1 MTSVEGKVVLITGG
15 ASGIGLE
22 TGRRL
27 ASLGAHVVLVDRSQI
42 PESVLASL
50 DTSRHGRHLSLCA
63 DVTDTE
69 SLEQAVAAVL
79 AEYGC
84 LDVVVAN
91 AGIAEAGTV
100 AISDVESLAKIVDVN
115 LIGVIRTVHATLPA
129 VTAQRGFFLLV
140 SSAAALKNV
149 PGQSAYAA
157 AKTGVEAFGGGL
169 RLEVAHK
176 GVGVGVAHP
185 AFVRTPM
192 FDSQH
197 AIDAVRAGIEEL
209 PWPFNVVT
217 EVEDCADAF
226 VDAIV
231 RRRRKVYVPGALRG
245 VDMVR
250 GVFTGRLWDAALRP
264 RVKKTVPSMEIG
276 ILASR
281 ALSREEPPRQHQVWS
296 SVDV

>member
-1 MTSVEGKVVLITGG
+1 MVSMAGKVVLITGG

-27 ASLGAHVVLVDRSQI
+27 AMQGAHVVLVDRSEI
-42 PESVLASL
+42 APSVIGRF
-50 DTSRHGRHLSLCA
+50 DTGGNGRHLAVCA
-63 DVTDTE
+63 DVTDTL
-69 SLEQAVAAVL
+69 SLESAVAQVL
-79 AEYGC
+79 SEYGC

-100 AISDVESLAKIVDVN
+100 AISDVETLTRIVDIN
-115 LIGVIRTVHATLPA
+115 LSGVIRTVHATLPA
-129 VTAQRGFFLLV
+129 VTAQRGFYLLV
-140 SSAAALKNV
+140 SSAAALKTV
-149 PGQSAYAA
+149 PGQAAYAA

-192 FDSQH
+192 FESQNSIDS
-197 AIDAVRAGIEEL
+197 VRASIEEL
-209 PWPFNVVT
+209 PWPFGVVT
-217 EVEDCADAF
+217 ELDDCADAF

-245 VDMVR
+245 VDKIR
-250 GVFTGRLWDAALRP
+250 GVFTGALWDAILRP
-264 RVKKTVPSMEIG
+264 KMRKTVPALERG
-276 ILASR
+276 ILENR
-281 ALSREEPPRQHQVWS
+281 ACTALPRQ
-296 SVDV
+296 

>member
-1 MTSVEGKVVLITGG
+1 MKSVAGKVALITGG

-27 ASLGAHVVLVDRSQI
+27 ASLGAHVVLVDRSEI
-42 PESVLASL
+42 SPSVLATL
-50 DTSRHGRHLSLCA
+50 DTTRHGRHISISA
-63 DVTDTE
+63 DVTDTA
-69 SLEQAVAAVL
+69 SLESAVATVL
-79 AEYGC
+79 DEYGC

-100 AISDVESLAKIVDVN
+100 AISDVESLVKIVEVN

-129 VTAQRGFFLLV
+129 ITAQRGYYLLV
-140 SSAAALKNV
+140 SSAAALKNI

-157 AKTGVEAFGGGL
+157 SKTGVEAFGGGL

-192 FDSQH
+192 FESQH
-197 AIDAVRAGIEEL
+197 SIAAVRDGIEEL

-217 EVEDCADAF
+217 ELGECADAF
-226 VDAIV
+226 VNTIV
-231 RRRRKVYVPGALRG
+231 GRRRKVYVPGALRG
-245 VDMVR
+245 VDTVR
-250 GVFTGRLWDAALRP
+250 GVFTGRLWDAILRP
-264 RVKKTVPSMEIG
+264 RVKKTVPALESG
-276 ILASR
+276 VLQSR
-281 ALSREEPPRQHQVWS
+281 ALRSVTRQ
-296 SVDV
+296 

>member
-1 MTSVEGKVVLITGG
+1 MTSIAGNVVLITGG

-22 TGRRL
+22 TGRKL
-27 ASLGAHVVLVDRSQI
+27 ASLGAHVVLVDRSEL
-42 PESVLASL
+42 PEAVLNRL
-50 DTSRHGRHLSLCA
+50 DTSRHGRHLSLRA
-63 DVTDTE
+63 DVTDTA
-69 SLEQAVAAVL
+69 SLERAVAAVL
-79 AEYGC
+79 TEYGC

-100 AISDVESLAKIVDVN
+100 AISDVESLARIVEIN

-169 RLEVAHK
+169 RLEVAHR

-197 AIDAVRAGIEEL
+197 SIEAVRAGIEEL

-217 EVEDCADAF
+217 ELEDCADAF

-245 VDMVR
+245 VDTVR
-250 GVFTGRLWDAALRP
+250 GVFTGRLWDAILRP
-264 RVKKTVPSMEIG
+264 RVKKTVPSLESG

-281 ALSREEPPRQHQVWS
+281 ALAHQQPPRQHQV
-296 SVDV
+296 

>member
-1 MTSVEGKVVLITGG
+1 MTSVAGKVAFITGG

-27 ASLGAHVVLVDRSQI
+27 ASLGAHVVLVDRSEI
-42 PESVLASL
+42 SASVLETL
-50 DTSRHGRHLSLCA
+50 DTTRHGRHISVVA
-63 DVTDTE
+63 DVTDTA
-69 SLEQAVAAVL
+69 SLELAVSTVL
-79 AEYGC
+79 NEYGC

-100 AISDVESLAKIVDVN
+100 AISDVESLVKIVEVN

-129 VTAQRGFFLLV
+129 VTAQRGYYLLV
-140 SSAAALKNV
+140 SSAAALKNI

-157 AKTGVEAFGGGL
+157 SKTGVEAFGGGL

-192 FDSQH
+192 FESQH
-197 AIDAVRAGIEEL
+197 SIAAVRAGIEEL

-217 EVEDCADAF
+217 ELDDCADAF
-226 VDAIV
+226 VDTIV
-231 RRRRKVYVPGALRG
+231 GRRRKVYVPGALRG
-245 VDMVR
+245 VDTVR
-250 GVFTGRLWDAALRP
+250 GVFTGRLWDAILRP
-264 RVKKTVPSMEIG
+264 RVKQTVPALEDG
-276 ILASR
+276 VLQSR
-281 ALSREEPPRQHQVWS
+281 ALRSVARQ
-296 SVDV
+296 

>member
-1 MTSVEGKVVLITGG
+1 MASMAGRVVLITGG

-27 ASLGAHVVLVDRSQI
+27 ASQGAHVVLVDRSEI
-42 PESVLASL
+42 PPSVTESL
-50 DTSRHGRHLSLCA
+50 DTSAHSRHLALRA
-63 DVTDTE
+63 DVTDSG
-69 SLEQAVAAVL
+69 SLESAVAQIL
-79 AEYGC
+79 SEYGC

-100 AISDVESLAKIVDVN
+100 AISEIETLTRIVDIN
-115 LIGVIRTVHATLPA
+115 LSGVIRTVHATLPA
-129 VTAQRGFFLLV
+129 VTAQRGFYLLV
-140 SSAAALKNV
+140 SSAAALKTV

-192 FDSQH
+192 FESQNS
-197 AIDAVRAGIEEL
+197 IESVRAGIEEL
-209 PWPFNVVT
+209 PWPFDVVT
-217 EVEDCADAF
+217 DVADCADAF

-245 VDMVR
+245 VDKIR
-250 GVFTGRLWDAALRP
+250 GVFTGALWDAILRP
-264 RVKKTVPSMEIG
+264 KMRKTVPALERG
-276 ILASR
+276 ILESR
-281 ALSREEPPRQHQVWS
+281 ARDALPRQ
-296 SVDV
+296 